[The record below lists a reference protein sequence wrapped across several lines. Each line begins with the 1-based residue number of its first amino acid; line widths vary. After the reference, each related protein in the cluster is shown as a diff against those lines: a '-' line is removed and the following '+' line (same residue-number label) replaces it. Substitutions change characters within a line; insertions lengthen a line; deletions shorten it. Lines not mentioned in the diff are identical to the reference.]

1 MNSPMAS
8 PRSLRGKASYMMDMA
23 TPMSGPTP
31 MPWTMRKK
39 ISELMSQA
47 MEHRNE
53 PSPKVAALNMNRLR
67 SPMRCPSQPT
77 LGMSTVRV
85 IMNAISTHW
94 IRSSDVPRDDIMAG
108 MAVSMPVMPRP
119 TPIIPSERVMVM
131 GHFWA
136 GS

>member
-8 PRSLRGKASYMMDMA
+8 PRSLRGKASYMMDMD

-31 MPWTMRKK
+31 MPWMMRKK
-39 ISELMSQA
+39 ISEFTSQA

-53 PSPKVAALNMNRLR
+53 PAPKVAALRMKRLR

-77 LGMSTVRV
+77 QGISTVRV

-94 IRSSDVPRDDIMAG
+94 MRWSEVPRDDIIAG
-108 MAVSMPVMPRP
+108 MAVSTPVMPSP
-119 TPIIPSERVMVM
+119 TLIIPRERVMVT
-131 GHFWA
+131 GHFRA